1 MRWDHPHAYGDKKV
15 VGNIYDNPEG
25 SSPRVWGQE
34 FTMLYKDNNMG
45 IIPTRMG
52 TSNRDFVTVCVY
64 QDHPHAYGDKCV
76 TQSHD
81 TNNVGSSPRVWGQG
95 AGKSTLKSVSRIIP
109 TRMGTSLRQIHAKIC
124 VKDHP
129 HAYGDKKLSYRFHK
143 KGVGSSPRVWG
154 QEQEHAQHL
163 CLLWII
169 PTRMGTSRA
178 VQREEC
184 AG

>member
-76 TQSHD
+76 TQSHV
-81 TNNVGSSPRVWGQG
+81 TNNVGSSLRGDGWVLERNGSSPRVWGQVSD
-95 AGKSTLKSVSRIIP
+95 KSTLKSVSRIIP
-109 TRMGTSLRQIHAKIC
+109 TRMGTRNYHTDFTK
-124 VKDHP
+124 
-129 HAYGDKKLSYRFHK
+129 
-143 KGVGSSPRVWG
+143 RV
-154 QEQEHAQHL
+154 
-163 CLLWII
+163 
-169 PTRMGTSRA
+169 
-178 VQREEC
+178 
-184 AG
+184 

>member
-1 MRWDHPHAYGDKKV
+1 MGTRKSSATFMIIQRDHPHAYGDKSLQCCTR
-15 VGNIYDNPEG
+15 ITIWG
-25 SSPRVWGQE
+25 SSPRVWGQATAILSQ
-34 FTMLYKDNNMG
+34 FAF
-45 IIPTRMG
+45 I
-52 TSNRDFVTVCVY
+52 
-64 QDHPHAYGDKCV
+64 
-76 TQSHD
+76 
-81 TNNVGSSPRVWGQG
+81 
-95 AGKSTLKSVSRIIP
+95 RIIP

>member
-1 MRWDHPHAYGDKKV
+1 MGTRKSSATFMIIQRDHPHAYGDKSLQCCTR
-15 VGNIYDNPEG
+15 ITIWG
-25 SSPRVWGQE
+25 SSPRVWGQATAILSQ
-34 FTMLYKDNNMG
+34 FAFIR

-52 TSNRDFVTVCVY
+52 TSLR
-64 QDHPHAYGDKCV
+64 GDGWV
-76 TQSHD
+76 LER
-81 TNNVGSSPRVWGQG
+81 NGSSPRVWGQVSD
-95 AGKSTLKSVSRIIP
+95 KSTLKSVSRIIP

>member
-76 TQSHD
+76 TQSHV
-81 TNNVGSSPRVWGQG
+81 TNNVGSSPRVWGQVCHPITRYKQRRIIPTRMG
-95 AGKSTLKSVSRIIP
+95 TSLRGDGWVLERNGSSPRVWGQVSDKSTLKSVSRIIP
-109 TRMGTSLRQIHAKIC
+109 TRMGTRNYHTDFTK
-124 VKDHP
+124 
-129 HAYGDKKLSYRFHK
+129 
-143 KGVGSSPRVWG
+143 RV
-154 QEQEHAQHL
+154 
-163 CLLWII
+163 
-169 PTRMGTSRA
+169 
-178 VQREEC
+178 
-184 AG
+184 

>member
-1 MRWDHPHAYGDKKV
+1 MGTSYGDIVLYSLPWDHPHAYGDKKV

-76 TQSHD
+76 TQSHV
-81 TNNVGSSPRVWGQG
+81 TNNVGSSPRVWGQVYG
-95 AGKSTLKSVSRIIP
+95 ATAGCLNVT
-109 TRMGTSLRQIHAKIC
+109 
-124 VKDHP
+124 DHP
-129 HAYGDKKLSYRFHK
+129 HAYGDKSQTN
-143 KGVGSSPRVWG
+143 PR
-154 QEQEHAQHL
+154 
-163 CLLWII
+163 
-169 PTRMGTSRA
+169 
-178 VQREEC
+178 
-184 AG
+184 